1 MFLYMNLIYEF
12 VLLMFFVR
20 KEASLDFNKQ
30 KKNYTLVP
38 DKFIDLR
45 LLQYFPNDSVA
56 LSVIKGQLPTFNEVN
71 CGQFLAIISMQ
82 VSSILTHLLRST
94 TFNCLQVLDIF
105 NNESACIN
113 NLGALLEFKSN
124 LIKFLHTH
132 TFSKPKLVS
141 FKHSFNSNIL
151 VCSFINFE
159 KKNKNNN
166 YLI

>member
-1 MFLYMNLIYEF
+1 LI
-12 VLLMFFVR
+12 
-20 KEASLDFNKQ
+20 KKQ
-30 KKNYTLVP
+30 NKKNYTLVP

-45 LLQYFPNDSVA
+45 LLQYFPNDSIA
-56 LSVIKGQLPTFNEVN
+56 LSVINGQLPTFNEVN

-82 VSSILTHLLRST
+82 VSSILTHRLRRT

-113 NLGALLEFKSN
+113 NRGVLLEFKSN

-132 TFSKPKLVS
+132 IFSRPKPVS
-141 FKHSFNSNIL
+141 FEHSFNSNIL
-151 VCSFINFE
+151 VCSFINF

-166 YLI
+166 YLISN